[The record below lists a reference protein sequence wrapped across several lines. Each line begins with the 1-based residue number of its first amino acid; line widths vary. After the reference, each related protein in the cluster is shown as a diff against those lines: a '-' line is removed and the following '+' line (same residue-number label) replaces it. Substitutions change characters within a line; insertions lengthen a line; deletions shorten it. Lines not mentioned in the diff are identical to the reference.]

1 MLVLSIGGD
10 RCLDETFKHLA
21 GRRLLAEDVIPDI
34 LRKALP
40 SYVRVLSRVEENP
53 QFPFVL
59 VASTRVSEGQSPVS
73 DQSDMLSFNIHAF
86 CRGIDA
92 EIDAA
97 NLTWACVNAI
107 KDAASRGDSV
117 GDGQVIVWSKVVMEP
132 LRRSDWQDA
141 SGPVQYQD
149 LPQFVERFEAWMRV
163 RVIHRK

>member
-1 MLVLSIGGD
+1 M
-10 RCLDETFKHLA
+10 A

-40 SYVRVLSRVEENP
+40 AYVEVRSRVEENP

-59 VASTRVSEGQSPVS
+59 VTSARVSEGQSPVS
-73 DQSDMLSFNIHAF
+73 DQVDILSFNIHTF

-97 NLTWACVNAI
+97 NLAWACVNAI
-107 KDAASRGDSV
+107 KQAALRGDSV
-117 GDGQVIVWSKVVMEP
+117 GDGQVIVWSKLVMEP

-149 LPQFVERFEAWMRV
+149 LPQLVERYEAWMRV
-163 RVIHRK
+163 RIIHRK